1 MRALLLTGLA
11 LVLAGGVALA
21 QSQNVVTLRGAVGL
35 TEQNAAPVT
44 LEQSKPA
51 NGFGRAY
58 RQQPPL
64 IPHRI
69 DDYQVTR
76 DYNKCLTCHGWPQYA
91 QYGAPK
97 VSETHY
103 ETRDGTRLDAVSGQ
117 RWFCTQC
124 HVPQADAPELV
135 PNAFK
140 NATQIGG
147 AFN

>member
-1 MRALLLTGLA
+1 MRAIIATGLA
-11 LVLAGGVALA
+11 LTLAGGIAIA
-21 QSQNVVTLRGAVGL
+21 QTSGVVSLRGAVGL
-35 TEQNAAPVT
+35 DEVNPAPVT

-69 DDYQVTR
+69 EGYQVSK
-76 DYNKCLTCHGWPQYA
+76 DFNKCLSCHGWPQNA

-103 ETRDGTRLDAVSGQ
+103 ETRDGTRTDAVAGS
-117 RWFCTQC
+117 RWFCNQC

-140 NATQIGG
+140 NATQVGG
-147 AFN
+147 AFD